1 MNRTDSIASSTP
13 VSQNRRDLLVTLG
26 AAAARPL
33 FTGCATPLQGAAQP
47 TGEGREEPG
56 FSEPQGTQH
65 RVALVLSG
73 GGARGFA
80 HLGVLRV
87 LERERWR
94 PDLVV
99 GTSAGAIV
107 GAMYASGLS
116 VAEIE
121 SAAATLEWSVL
132 FDFDPV
138 WSLLGG
144 IGLGVVPDD
153 RLETFLRQHLPVPIE
168 RFPICPFA
176 AVTADM
182 EQGEVVALNQGDA
195 ARAVLASCAVPGLYA
210 PVRARGRLLADGQ
223 VVSPLSVLTARS
235 LGAARVLAVD
245 VVYPP
250 QHSAMSNPISMLFQ
264 SMIVSGWRHA
274 LAARALA
281 DLVIIPKIRTTSQ
294 LGLASRAWVTEA
306 GERAASA
313 QLQEIRALF
322 EHA

>member
-1 MNRTDSIASSTP
+1 MNCTDSIASSPTAG
-13 VSQNRRDLLVTLG
+13 QRRRGLLVALG
-26 AAAARPL
+26 AVASLPFFA
-33 FTGCATPLQGAAQP
+33 GCAALVPGAAQA

-56 FSEPQGTQH
+56 FAAPPPGTQR

-87 LERERWR
+87 LEREGWR

-116 VAEIE
+116 VADIE
-121 SAAATLEWSVL
+121 TAAAALEWRVL

-138 WSLLGG
+138 RSLLGG
-144 IGLGVVPDD
+144 IGLGIVPGE
-153 RLETFLRQHLPVPIE
+153 RLETFLRRHLPMPIE
-168 RFPICPFA
+168 RFPIPFA
-176 AVTADM
+176 AVAADM
-182 EQGEVVALNQGDA
+182 ERGEVVALNQGDA

-223 VVSPLSVLTARS
+223 VVSPLPVLTARS
-235 LGAARVLAVD
+235 LGAVRVLAVD

-250 QHSAMSNPISMLFQ
+250 QHSEMSTPISMLFQ

-281 DLVIIPKIRTTSQ
+281 DLVIIPQIRTTSQ
-294 LGLASRAWVTEA
+294 LGLASRAWVIEA

-313 QLQEIRALF
+313 LLLQIRALF

>member
-1 MNRTDSIASSTP
+1 MPHPEFVANSLA
-13 VSQNRRDLLVTLG
+13 VNQQRRRMLLAMSAGATLPFF
-26 AAAARPL
+26 A
-33 FTGCATPLQGAAQP
+33 GCAAPGLGVAP
-47 TGEGREEPG
+47 RKGEPIDEPG
-56 FSEPQGTQH
+56 FAAPPPGTQR

-73 GGARGFA
+73 GAARGFA

-87 LERERWR
+87 MEREGWR

-121 SAAATLEWSVL
+121 TAAATLDWGVL

-138 WSLLGG
+138 RSLLGG
-144 IGLGVVPDD
+144 IGLGVVPGE
-153 RLETFLRQHLPVPIE
+153 RLEKFLRQQLPMPIE
-168 RFPICPFA
+168 RFPIPFA
-176 AVTADM
+176 AVATDM
-182 EQGEVVALNQGDA
+182 EHGDAVALNQGDA
-195 ARAVLASCAVPGLYA
+195 ARAVLASCAVPGLFA

-223 VVSPLSVLTARS
+223 VVSPLPVLTARR
-235 LGAARVLAVD
+235 LGAVRVLAVD

-250 QHSAMSNPISMLFQ
+250 QHSEISSPVAMLFQ

-281 DLVIIPKIRTTSQ
+281 DLVITPEIRTTSQ

-306 GERAASA
+306 GEQAAAA
-313 QLQEIRALF
+313 QLQKLRELF
-322 EHA
+322 ERA

>member
-1 MNRTDSIASSTP
+1 MNSTDP
-13 VSQNRRDLLVTLG
+13 VVRSLRADPNRRALLAAIG
-26 AAAARPL
+26 AIATIPFFA
-33 FTGCATPLQGAAQP
+33 GCATTVPGEAQR
-47 TGEGREEPG
+47 TREALEEPG
-56 FSEPQGTQH
+56 LMEPPAGTQR

-87 LERERWR
+87 LEREGWR

-121 SAAATLEWSVL
+121 TAAAALEWSVL

-138 WSLLGG
+138 RSMLGG
-144 IGLGVVPDD
+144 IGLGIVPGE
-153 RLETFLRQHLPVPIE
+153 RLEKFLRQHLTLPIE
-168 RFPICPFA
+168 RFPMPFA
-176 AVTADM
+176 AVAADM

-210 PVRARGRLLADGQ
+210 PVRVRGRLLADGQ
-223 VVSPLSVLTARS
+223 VVSPLPVLTARS
-235 LGAARVLAVD
+235 LGAVRVLAVD

-250 QHSAMSNPISMLFQ
+250 RHSEMSNPISMLFQ

-281 DLVIIPKIRTTSQ
+281 DLVITPEIRTSSQ

-313 QLQEIRALF
+313 QLPEIRALF
-322 EHA
+322 ERA

>member
-1 MNRTDSIASSTP
+1 MGSHDPIDRAPRADRH
-13 VSQNRRDLLVTLG
+13 RRGLLVALSAG
-26 AAAARPL
+26 AAMPFFA
-33 FTGCATPLQGAAQP
+33 GCAVPGPGPAP
-47 TGEGREEPG
+47 GSGEALEEPG
-56 FSEPQGTQH
+56 FAEPSPGTQR

-87 LERERWR
+87 LEREGWK

-116 VAEIE
+116 VADIE
-121 SAAATLEWSVL
+121 SAAATLDWSVL
-132 FDFDPV
+132 FDVDPV
-138 WSLLGG
+138 RSLLAG
-144 IGLGVVPDD
+144 IGLGVVPGE
-153 RLETFLRQHLPVPIE
+153 RLERFLRQHLPLPIE
-168 RFPICPFA
+168 RFPMPFA
-176 AVTADM
+176 AVAADM
-182 EQGEVVALNQGDA
+182 EQGEVVALNRGDA

-223 VVSPLSVLTARS
+223 VVSPLPVLTARS
-235 LGAARVLAVD
+235 LGAVRVLAVD

-250 QHSAMSNPISMLFQ
+250 RHSEMSNPVSMLFQ

-281 DLVIIPKIRTTSQ
+281 DLVITPEIRTTSQ
-294 LGLASRAWVTEA
+294 LGLASRAWATEA

-313 QLQEIRALF
+313 QLLEIRALF

>member
-1 MNRTDSIASSTP
+1 MARPESVAHPFLVDQYRRRMLLASSA
-13 VSQNRRDLLVTLG
+13 G
-26 AAAARPL
+26 AAMPFFA
-33 FTGCATPLQGAAQP
+33 GCAAPGPAAAQRA
-47 TGEGREEPG
+47 GEPLDEPG
-56 FSEPQGTQH
+56 FAAPPPGTQR

-73 GGARGFA
+73 GAARGFA

-87 LERERWR
+87 LEREGWR

-121 SAAATLEWSVL
+121 TAFATLDWGVL

-138 WSLLGG
+138 RSLLGG
-144 IGLGVVPDD
+144 IGLGVVPGE
-153 RLETFLRQHLPVPIE
+153 RLKRFLRQQFPVPIE
-168 RFPICPFA
+168 RFPIPFA
-176 AVTADM
+176 AVAADM

-223 VVSPLSVLTARS
+223 VVSPLPVLTARR
-235 LGAARVLAVD
+235 LGAVRVLAVD

-250 QHSAMSNPISMLFQ
+250 QHSEMSNPISMLFQ

-281 DLVIIPKIRTTSQ
+281 DLVITPEIRTASQ

-306 GERAASA
+306 GERAANS
-313 QLQEIRALF
+313 QWLEIRALF
-322 EHA
+322 ERA

>member
-1 MNRTDSIASSTP
+1 MVP
-13 VSQNRRDLLVTLG
+13 
-26 AAAARPL
+26 
-33 FTGCATPLQGAAQP
+33 
-47 TGEGREEPG
+47 GE
-56 FSEPQGTQH
+56 
-65 RVALVLSG
+65 
-73 GGARGFA
+73 
-80 HLGVLRV
+80 
-87 LERERWR
+87 
-94 PDLVV
+94 
-99 GTSAGAIV
+99 
-107 GAMYASGLS
+107 
-116 VAEIE
+116 
-121 SAAATLEWSVL
+121 
-132 FDFDPV
+132 
-138 WSLLGG
+138 
-144 IGLGVVPDD
+144 
-153 RLETFLRQHLPVPIE
+153 RLEKFLRQQIPLLIE
-168 RFPICPFA
+168 RFPIPFA
-176 AVTADM
+176 AVAADM
-182 EQGEVVALNQGDA
+182 EQGGVVVLNQGDA

-223 VVSPLSVLTARS
+223 VVSPLPVLTARS

-250 QHSAMSNPISMLFQ
+250 QHSEMSNPISMLFQ

>member
-1 MNRTDSIASSTP
+1 MTRPEP
-13 VSQNRRDLLVTLG
+13 VVHPFVVDQYRRRMLLGLG
-26 AAAARPL
+26 AGAAVPFFA
-33 FTGCATPLQGAAQP
+33 GCAALGPGVAQHA
-47 TGEGREEPG
+47 GELIDEPG
-56 FSEPQGTQH
+56 FTAPPPGTQR

-73 GGARGFA
+73 GAARGFA

-87 LERERWR
+87 LEREGWR

-121 SAAATLEWSVL
+121 TAAATLDWGVL

-138 WSLLGG
+138 RSLLGG
-144 IGLGVVPDD
+144 IGLGVVPGE
-153 RLETFLRQHLPVPIE
+153 RLEKVLRQQLPVPIE
-168 RFPICPFA
+168 RFPIPFA
-176 AVTADM
+176 AVAADM

-223 VVSPLSVLTARS
+223 VVSPLPVLTARR
-235 LGAARVLAVD
+235 LGAVRVLAVD

-250 QHSAMSNPISMLFQ
+250 QHAEMSTPISMLFQ

-281 DLVIIPKIRTTSQ
+281 DLVITPEIRTTSQ